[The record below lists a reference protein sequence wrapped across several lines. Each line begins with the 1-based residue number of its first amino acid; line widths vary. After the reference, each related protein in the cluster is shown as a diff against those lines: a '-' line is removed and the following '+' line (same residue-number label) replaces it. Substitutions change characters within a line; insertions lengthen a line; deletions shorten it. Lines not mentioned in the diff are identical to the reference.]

1 MPPMR
6 KRSEDRIRRN
16 IEPPVDKV
24 SAFGAVIQPS
34 LDFEDPHPT
43 VVRMWAALGDSAFT
57 KYYEPTD
64 WEMARVMLHFLDGQL
79 KSYKANAN
87 MVSVIQSM
95 MNDLLFSEGSRR
107 RVRLEIEREALK
119 QGQVLDIASL
129 LDQRARGA

>member
-1 MPPMR
+1 MGPVP

-16 IEPPVDKV
+16 LEPPTEKV
-24 SAFGAVIQPS
+24 VAFGAVVQPD

-79 KSYKANAN
+79 KSFKANAN

-95 MNDLLFSEGSRR
+95 MSDLLFSEGSRR

>member
-6 KRSEDRIRRN
+6 KRSEERIRRN
-16 IEPPVDKV
+16 IEPPTEKV
-24 SAFGAVIQPS
+24 AAFGAVIQPS

-43 VVRMWAALGDSAFT
+43 VVRMWDALCDSAFT
-57 KYYEPTD
+57 RYYEPTD

-79 KSYKANAN
+79 KHYKPNAN

>member
-1 MPPMR
+1 MPQMR
-6 KRSEDRIRRN
+6 KRSEERIRRN
-16 IEPPVDKV
+16 IEPPTEKV
-24 SAFGAVIQPS
+24 VAFGAVIQPS

-43 VVRMWAALGDSAFT
+43 VVRMWDALGDSAFT

-79 KSYKANAN
+79 KAYKMNAN

-107 RVRLEIEREALK
+107 RVRMEIEREAIK
-119 QGQVLDIASL
+119 EGQILNIAAL